1 MLENLLVFSTGLI
14 GFLAIIQILIRFKS
28 NNIANIYLILIF
40 SIIVVRF
47 LVIGFFSLF
56 GADYLQN
63 ILANCNNVLIVII
76 PLTYL
81 YFKNLVHNRKKML
94 ISDAYH
100 LIVPLL
106 FVIVDFLDNL
116 QLVLIPF
123 KNRFFL
129 SFFLLYIVFY
139 IVSDYLILHAS
150 IWSKTSP
157 ISFINKQNRTTKKW
171 TIFLFSLLLLMA
183 VRIIVSLTLEVTT
196 NQYVYGMSFMLI
208 SVCIWLVIFFSI
220 LIFPEILNGNSYYN
234 FESASQENLMVLPA
248 FWKKEI
254 GYKIT
259 NSQDLQLEKKINDLL
274 EGYMA
279 TLDDLKIS
287 SKVLRDSSI
296 TLRDLAYRL
305 NIPVSH
311 LTFLFKYY
319 SKVSFSEYKKVVRIQ
334 DALQLINQ
342 GYLKNNTFDSLAREV
357 GFASYNPFF
366 TGFKEI
372 VGLTPQE
379 YFNSYERYNRVVQQ
393 PTAALAIVNS

>member
-1 MLENLLVFSTGLI
+1 MDHFFVFIT
-14 GFLAIIQILIRFKS
+14 AINGSS
-28 NNIANIYLILIF
+28 NNSVFNFRGYYESICIWNVIY
-40 SIIVVRF
+40 
-47 LVIGFFSLF
+47 
-56 GADYLQN
+56 
-63 ILANCNNVLIVII
+63 
-76 PLTYL
+76 
-81 YFKNLVHNRKKML
+81 
-94 ISDAYH
+94 
-100 LIVPLL
+100 
-106 FVIVDFLDNL
+106 VDFCLY
-116 QLVLIPF
+116 LVGH
-123 KNRFFL
+123 FFEN
-129 SFFLLYIVFY
+129 F
-139 IVSDYLILHAS
+139 D
-150 IWSKTSP
+150 
-157 ISFINKQNRTTKKW
+157 
-171 TIFLFSLLLLMA
+171 FS
-183 VRIIVSLTLEVTT
+183 RNFE
-196 NQYVYGMSFMLI
+196 
-208 SVCIWLVIFFSI
+208 W
-220 LIFPEILNGNSYYN
+220 NSYYN

-393 PTAALAIVNS
+393 PTAALAFVNS

>member
-1 MLENLLVFSTGLI
+1 MLVNLLVFSTGLI

-208 SVCIWLVIFFSI
+208 SVCIWLVIF
-220 LIFPEILNGNSYYN
+220 L
-234 FESASQENLMVLPA
+234 
-248 FWKKEI
+248 
-254 GYKIT
+254 
-259 NSQDLQLEKKINDLL
+259 
-274 EGYMA
+274 
-279 TLDDLKIS
+279 
-287 SKVLRDSSI
+287 
-296 TLRDLAYRL
+296 
-305 NIPVSH
+305 
-311 LTFLFKYY
+311 
-319 SKVSFSEYKKVVRIQ
+319 
-334 DALQLINQ
+334 
-342 GYLKNNTFDSLAREV
+342 
-357 GFASYNPFF
+357 
-366 TGFKEI
+366 
-372 VGLTPQE
+372 
-379 YFNSYERYNRVVQQ
+379 
-393 PTAALAIVNS
+393 

>member
-1 MLENLLVFSTGLI
+1 
-14 GFLAIIQILIRFKS
+14 
-28 NNIANIYLILIF
+28 
-40 SIIVVRF
+40 
-47 LVIGFFSLF
+47 
-56 GADYLQN
+56 
-63 ILANCNNVLIVII
+63 
-76 PLTYL
+76 
-81 YFKNLVHNRKKML
+81 
-94 ISDAYH
+94 
-100 LIVPLL
+100 
-106 FVIVDFLDNL
+106 
-116 QLVLIPF
+116 
-123 KNRFFL
+123 
-129 SFFLLYIVFY
+129 
-139 IVSDYLILHAS
+139 
-150 IWSKTSP
+150 
-157 ISFINKQNRTTKKW
+157 
-171 TIFLFSLLLLMA
+171 MA

-208 SVCIWLVIFFSI
+208 SVCIWLVIFLRI

-379 YFNSYERYNRVVQQ
+379 YFNSYERYNRVIQQ
-393 PTAALAIVNS
+393 PTAALAFVNS